1 MNNKITKIFDNIGF
15 TFVTKDNNFSKHA
28 IINGFNYLSSNHIG
42 YYIPY
47 LARNVQNQ
55 QIETGVGE
63 VCFNNEGEIVVTRV
77 KIAYSSNNN
86 APVNFNNTSDKNEFY
101 LFANQQIFDAS
112 IHNTIVLDKD
122 YKANSVKSLYL
133 ADCTNQDINLSLPSA
148 SVASNIVVECKVI
161 GSGNHHLLV
170 RDSDN
175 SVVANLTLNEYIKI
189 ASDGKQWIVVDH
201 KTESNIIVGTQ
212 SSFDGS
218 ETVLQTMSNPQ
229 GDDQSLQY
237 KSGNDLLGSEAYW
250 DSLND
255 RMLIGSDSI
264 SDANIILPSSG
275 NTIFNNSKS
284 NGDFIVY
291 GSGNRNLFFAYDGRL
306 GINIPSGARPSTIF
320 HVVNNICQEGFR
332 LENRNS
338 CHPANMTLYHKP
350 SSTILPNSV
359 VGQINLSAK
368 DSNNNKTDYV
378 SLEARAVDLNS
389 PKGALDINVRSNN
402 TDINIF
408 AADPSS
414 VKVGYSGI
422 NLSINNSTNLVQLN
436 NSSSS
441 INLGSSLT
449 TVSSNSISLQGSNIS
464 IGSGQSNTNIPGS
477 LIANSISSANIQS
490 TTMVVPNIAPSSILI
505 VDANNQIVGS
515 NTLSANN
522 LGTISLPIPANRF
535 LTTAANGAI
544 TGIYNLDDYF
554 LTEEDIIWNKYTP
567 KLASVCLRQI
577 TFNNPVPSTEFV
589 VGDQVVISSY
599 DGNFYRT
606 IVEVDSATDQITG
619 LLLDQIVTQNT
630 VAEVTVLSI
639 TQAGFLSMSK
649 KVDNGIASD
658 ASQNILSI
666 RPLTNTVFNNR
677 RKDIDFT
684 VYGIDSQPA
693 LNIKAN
699 VGRLSFQSGEYAPF
713 ATTESDVFPILINSS
728 GIGLSNTFSSAN
740 FNYSSN
746 NTNLFSGIVSDVG
759 SNGRPSYY
767 GTYDQNGN
775 ASEWVEKPSVIES
788 RDIQEFVCGGS
799 YITPISAVGSSP
811 IGSSGLKHI
820 ESLVRGSGYNYVGFR
835 IASLFNITDSSTITS
850 ANSLGLSFVNIS
862 DPQNKQDDSTTYLK
876 LNDSYSPVII
886 NDLGVVPNTYRI
898 GRHEIT
904 NRQYCIFLNAV
915 AQVNDR
921 GLYDARMASAI
932 QGGIVRVQD
941 DNNEY
946 VYTTKPT
953 MNNKPVLFVSYISCI
968 RFINWLHNGANLNLL
983 EENIDYNLDIGAYNI
998 LYIGDLS
1005 YNIVKTSYRK
1015 YWLPNLNEWHK
1026 AAYYSPVDT
1035 LSTRGTSAVT
1045 VKRNEPFL
1053 VASGIED
1060 TSKQPTSLFANL
1072 SVSGWLYVDHIIVGD
1087 GTIRSP
1093 RKFTKIT
1100 QPTEE
1105 ETTGQVE
1112 VASTGTIVVAR
1123 TNLQPQWNNPNAIV
1137 YEDHVSCVSDGCSF
1151 NAKPLRL
1158 DQDVLA
1164 LCSDQDLI
1172 DSNNTPWWCDNPNNG
1187 PTWFN

>member
-1 MNNKITKIFDNIGF
+1 MSNKITKIFDNIGF
-15 TFVTKDNNFSKHA
+15 TFIDKNNSFTKHA
-28 IINGFNYLSSNHIG
+28 IISGFNHLSHTHVG

-47 LARNVQNQ
+47 LARNIKNQ

-63 VCFNNEGEIVVTRV
+63 VKLNNEGEIVVERV
-77 KIAYSSNNN
+77 KIVYSSSNNN
-86 APVNFNNTSDKNEFY
+86 PINFDNTSDKNEFY

-122 YKANSVKSLYL
+122 YRANSVRALYL
-133 ADCTNQDINLSLPSA
+133 ADCTNQDINLSLPAA
-148 SVASNIVVECKVI
+148 STASNIVIECKTI
-161 GSGNHHLLV
+161 GSGNNHLLI
-170 RDSDN
+170 RDTNN
-175 SVVANLTLNEYIKI
+175 SIVANLTLNEYIKI
-189 ASDGKQWIVVDH
+189 ASDGNQWVIVDH
-201 KTESNIIVGTQ
+201 HTESNVIGAQ
-212 SSFDGS
+212 GLSDSS
-218 ETVLQTMSNPQ
+218 EPMLKTMSNPQ

-250 DSLND
+250 NSLD
-255 RMLIGSDSI
+255 KQMLIGSDSTT
-264 SDANIILPSSG
+264 DANVILPSSG

-359 VGQINLSAK
+359 VGQINLAAK
-368 DSNNNKTDYV
+368 DGNNNKTDYV
-378 SLEARAVDLNS
+378 SLEARAVDLNN
-389 PKGALDINVRSNN
+389 PKGAFDINVRSNN
-402 TDINIF
+402 TGINVL

-422 NLSINNSTNLVQLN
+422 NLSINSNTNVVQLKN
-436 NSSSS
+436 ASNS
-441 INLGSSLT
+441 INLGTSST
-449 TVSSNSISLQGSNIS
+449 TINSNTISLQGSNIS

-490 TTMVVPNIAPSSILI
+490 TTMVVPNIAPSSILV
-505 VDANNQIVGS
+505 VDSANQIVGS
-515 NTLSANN
+515 NTISANS

-535 LTTAANGAI
+535 LTTTTNGAI

-554 LTEEDIIWNKYTP
+554 LTEEDIIWNKYSP
-567 KLASVCLRQI
+567 RSASVCLRQI
-577 TFNNPVPSTEFV
+577 TFDNPVPSTEFV
-589 VGDQVVISSY
+589 VGDQVVIASY
-599 DGNFYRT
+599 DGNFYRK
-606 IVEVDSATDQITG
+606 IIEVDSSSDQITG
-619 LLLDQIVTQNT
+619 LLLDQIVTQTT

-649 KVDNGIASD
+649 KVDNGITSD

-666 RPLTNTVFNNR
+666 RPLTNTIFNSR

-684 VYGIDSQPA
+684 VYGIDPQPA

-699 VGRLSFQSGEYAPF
+699 IGRLSFQSGEYAPF
-713 ATTESDVFPILINSS
+713 ATTESDVFPIIINSS

-740 FNYSSN
+740 FNYN
-746 NTNLFSGIVSDVG
+746 NTNTNLFSGIVSDVG

-775 ASEWVEKPSVIES
+775 ASEWVDKPSVIES
-788 RDIQEFVCGGS
+788 RDIAEFVCGGS
-799 YITPISAVGSSP
+799 YLTPLATGGSVP
-811 IGSSGLKHI
+811 IGPSGLKHI

-835 IASLFNITDSSTITS
+835 VASLFNVTDTSNISST
-850 ANSLGLSFVNIS
+850 NVLGLSFVSVS
-862 DPQNKQDDSTTYLK
+862 DPQNRPDDSTTYLK
-876 LNDSYSPVII
+876 VDNSYSPVII
-886 NDLGVVPNTYRI
+886 NDLGVVPNSYRI
-898 GRHEIT
+898 GRNEIT
-904 NRQYCIFLNAV
+904 NNQYCIFLNAV
-915 AQVNDR
+915 AKNNDR
-921 GLYDARMASAI
+921 GLYDNRMSSANN
-932 QGGIVRVQD
+932 GGITRIID
-941 DNNEY
+941 DNNQY
-946 VYTTKPT
+946 IYTTKPA
-953 MNNKPVLFVSYISCI
+953 MANKPVLFVSYISCI
-968 RFINWLHNGANLNLL
+968 RFINWLHNGATLNLL
-983 EENIDYNLDIGAYNI
+983 EEDIDYNLDIGSYNI
-998 LYIGDLS
+998 LYIGDSS
-1005 YNIVKTSYRK
+1005 YNVVKTSYRK

-1035 LSTRGTSAVT
+1035 LATRGTSAVT
-1045 VKRNEPFL
+1045 VKRNDPFL
-1053 VASGIED
+1053 VASGTD
-1060 TSKQPTSLFANL
+1060 NASKQPASLFANL

-1093 RKFTKIT
+1093 RKFTNIT
-1100 QPTEE
+1100 APTGED
-1105 ETTGQVE
+1105 TAGQV
-1112 VASTGTIVVAR
+1112 APTGTLVVPR
-1123 TNLQPQWNNPNAIV
+1123 TNLKPQWDNPNAIV

-1158 DQDVLA
+1158 DSDVAA